1 MANDQ
6 KKMHWSTYNEQ
17 INDVIFSEMEVKNKS
32 DGLLFDFEL
41 YEYLPN
47 QLKSH
52 YTDMQA

>member
-6 KKMHWSTYNEQ
+6 KKMHWSIYNEQ

-47 QLKSH
+47 QLKFH